1 MWNGPLEKI
10 DRYRYRIPSSY
21 HGERG
26 NVRMRAEGLIFA
38 SPSMIDQ
45 IKRDNALEQVA
56 NVATLPG
63 LVGGSM
69 AMPDIHSGYGFS
81 IGGVAAT
88 DSEEGVISPGGVG
101 FDINCLSGSTEV
113 AMGDGGLEEIKNLN
127 CKEKVLIFDYLKN
140 RVEKAQIRLALEKR
154 DRIFEISTKGGYHI
168 YATLDHPI
176 LTSEG
181 MREVKYLGKGDSV
194 GIYDE
199 EFGFDAIKS
208 IRPKGV
214 EEVFDITVSSP
225 LHNFIA
231 NNFVVSNCGVRLLR
245 TNLTSNDLDEKR
257 VRGLVDQ
264 MFANVPSGVG
274 SKGKVRLGGKEIEE
288 VLEEGAKW
296 AVDNGYGWEDDL
308 EFIEEKGQMK
318 TADSSLVSE
327 DAKRRGIPQ
336 LGSLGAGN
344 HFLEIQRVEEIYEP
358 EVAKT
363 FGIEN
368 KGQIAVMIHTGSR
381 GCGHQIC
388 TDYLRVLERAVRKY
402 NIDLPD
408 RQLACAPV
416 KSKEAEDYFKAMAC
430 GANFAFANRQMITH
444 WVREAFEKTLN
455 YSAKD
460 MGLKVIYDVCHNI
473 AKLEEHEVDKKRKKV
488 YVHRK
493 GATRAFCKG
502 LEQVPTEYRS
512 VGQPVLIPGDMG
524 TASYLLVGTEQAMKE
539 TWGTTCH
546 GAGRLMSRTRARRE
560 FRANEII
567 DALKKKGTYIRAASL
582 KVVTEEAPDA
592 YKDVSQVVEAVEGV
606 GISRK
611 VAKMTPLGVVKG

>member
-21 HGERG
+21 QGERG

-113 AMGDGGLEEIKNLN
+113 WMGDGGLEEIKNLN
-127 CKEKVLIFDYLKN
+127 YKEKVLIFDYLKN
-140 RVEKAQIRLALEKR
+140 RVEKAQILLALEKR
-154 DRIFEISTKGGYHI
+154 DRIFEISTKGGYQI

-181 MREVKYLGKGDSV
+181 MREVRYLGKGELV

-231 NNFVVSNCGVRLLR
+231 SNFVVSNCGVRLLR

-274 SKGKVRLGGKEIEE
+274 SKGKVRLRGKEIEE

-296 AVDNGYGWEDDL
+296 AVDNGYGWEKDL

-327 DAKRRGIPQ
+327 EAKRRGIPQ

-344 HFLEIQRVEEIYEP
+344 HFLEVQRVEEIYEP

-502 LEQVPTEYRS
+502 MEQVPTEYRS

-592 YKDVSQVVEAVEGV
+592 YKDVSQVVEAVEGA

-611 VAKMTPLGVVKG
+611 VAKMIPLGVVKG

>member
-21 HGERG
+21 QGERG

-113 AMGDGGLEEIKNLN
+113 WMGDGGLEEIKNLN
-127 CKEKVLIFDYLKN
+127 YKEKVLIFDYLKN
-140 RVEKAQIRLALEKR
+140 RVEKAQILLALEKR
-154 DRIFEISTKGGYHI
+154 DRIFEISTKGGYQI

-181 MREVKYLGKGDSV
+181 MREVRYLGKGELV

-214 EEVFDITVSSP
+214 EEVFDITVSNP

-231 NNFVVSNCGVRLLR
+231 SNFVVSNCGVRLLR

-274 SKGKVRLGGKEIEE
+274 SKGKVRLRGKEIEE

-296 AVDNGYGWEDDL
+296 AVDNGYGWEKDL

-327 DAKRRGIPQ
+327 EAKRRGIPQ

-502 LEQVPTEYRS
+502 MEQVPTEYRS

-592 YKDVSQVVEAVEGV
+592 YKDVSQVVEAVEGA

-611 VAKMTPLGVVKG
+611 VAKMIPLGVVKG